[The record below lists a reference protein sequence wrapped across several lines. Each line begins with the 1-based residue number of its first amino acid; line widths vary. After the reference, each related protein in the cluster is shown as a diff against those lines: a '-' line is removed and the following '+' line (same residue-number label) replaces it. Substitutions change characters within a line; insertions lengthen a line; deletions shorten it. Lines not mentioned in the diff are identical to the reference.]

1 MIGFESEE
9 VQRRKL
15 REQLRAM
22 SDTEL
27 IRFGKSLRRLASER
41 VSGVPDRI
49 DRLEEARAEWRRRQP
64 HKPKPGQPVE
74 H

>member
-9 VQRRKL
+9 VQLKKL

-22 SDTEL
+22 SDAEL
-27 IRFGKSLRRLASER
+27 IRFGKALRRLESER

-49 DRLEEARAEWRRRQP
+49 DRLEEARAEWRRRHP
-64 HKPKPGQPVE
+64 RVGM
-74 H
+74 